1 MPKSEKPVL
10 LSEFGG
16 YSLKLKDHSFNLK
29 KTYGYRFYKE
39 TAAFQAAV
47 EKLYREEILPSVKT
61 GLSVAIYTQV
71 SDVEDE
77 TNGLLTY
84 DRAICKVDKK
94 VFSDTSKILVGSH
107 PVI

>member
-1 MPKSEKPVL
+1 ML

-39 TAAFQAAV
+39 TAAFQTAV
-47 EKLYREEILPSVKT
+47 EKLYHEEILPAANA
-61 GLSVAIYTQV
+61 GLSGAIYTQV

-84 DRAICKVDKK
+84 DRSICKVDKK
-94 VFSDTSKILVGSH
+94 VFSDISKKLAGSH